1 MTPDSPDGSVGAYPI
16 AAKLSGGGIE
26 EVFIVN
32 DRAEPARG
40 PLHWFDRVT
49 SILVGRRLG
58 PKKE

>member
-1 MTPDSPDGSVGAYPI
+1 MTPDSPDGSVGVYPI

-32 DRAEPARG
+32 DTAEPARG

-49 SILVGRRLG
+49 SILVGRRS
-58 PKKE
+58 